1 MQQHIFVIFL
11 FIFLLH
17 AALDSLLC
25 TYAVQITQK
34 KWECSCRMVSTTV
47 LYGCHAIVSAAL
59 AFKAHA
65 VRRAVRQ
72 QQSEAG
78 AVLFHHT

>member
-1 MQQHIFVIFL
+1 MPV
-11 FIFLLH
+11 LLLP
-17 AALDSLLC
+17 ATVTVTEQVWSLH
-25 TYAVQITQK
+25 
-34 KWECSCRMVSTTV
+34 RMVSTTV

-72 QQSEAG
+72 QQTEPL
-78 AVLFHHT
+78 LFQHS